1 MIEIT
6 YQEGLELALKYGME
20 YEYNNAIE
28 DGDTPFQALMECDS
42 Y

>member
-6 YQEGLELALKYGME
+6 YQEGLELASKYGME

-28 DGDTPFQALMECDS
+28 AGDTPFQALMAWDL